1 MSVMVAIKKMKGGAK
16 APPAKRFHLSAER
29 CGKLDR
35 SRYPLPY
42 HSVPKTIPAAVPVSL
57 ARNAGGS
64 WDLPAQREPYG
75 RGRGGTDSLERGCH
89 VHRLP
94 AVRQSAAR
102 QKTKASDDKEA
113 HPPPFILGETAG
125 RTSPPS
131 TLSGV
136 SSKPTAGPSNAPTPK
151 PTPAP
156 AQSPI
161 HGGHMLCLRTS
172 KSLTSFHC
180 TARLRTGHR
189 ADEVDCRDPQR
200 ATRGVFDGLDPTAI
214 SSPNTRSACSSAATI
229 SRVSGRIFKTTNC
242 ATFVGWIWSVRREG
256 S

>member
-113 HPPPFILGETAG
+113 HPPLHSWGDGRPDLPPFDPLGGFLETHRRAKQ
-125 RTSPPS
+125 RPNAKANASPCPESDPWGPYAVPS
-131 TLSGV
+131 HFEVPHQLSLHRQI
-136 SSKPTAGPSNAPTPK
+136 THRPSC
-151 PTPAP
+151 
-156 AQSPI
+156 
-161 HGGHMLCLRTS
+161 G
-172 KSLTSFHC
+172 
-180 TARLRTGHR
+180 
-189 ADEVDCRDPQR
+189 
-200 ATRGVFDGLDPTAI
+200 
-214 SSPNTRSACSSAATI
+214 
-229 SRVSGRIFKTTNC
+229 
-242 ATFVGWIWSVRREG
+242 
-256 S
+256 